1 MFRMLKNQGE
11 VCCWKRDD
19 LRESE
24 GGGYHVKGEGGRGR
38 VEGGEGGGKGEG
50 EGLERR
56 GLRGRGMF
64 SATCV
69 VSGNACQIVSASI
82 KFSRRVGPYNVRERE
97 GKGVL
102 CTFKK
107 LL

>member
-11 VCCWKRDD
+11 VCGWKRDD

-50 EGLERR
+50 EGL
-56 GLRGRGMF
+56 
-64 SATCV
+64 
-69 VSGNACQIVSASI
+69 
-82 KFSRRVGPYNVRERE
+82 
-97 GKGVL
+97 
-102 CTFKK
+102 
-107 LL
+107 